1 MIELAL
7 GISMHLGLEGDYNEL
22 HPHVRWNNWNDYI
35 AGAYYNSESAVSVYF
50 GHRWEQNKLG
60 LEVAIVSGYSYDD
73 VIPYARVTYDNWY
86 IAPALEGDTQG
97 VVFGYEFKLD

>member
-50 GHRWEQNKLG
+50 GHRWERNRLG
-60 LEVAIVSGYSYDD
+60 LEAAIVSGYSYAD
-73 VIPYARVTYDNWY
+73 VIPYARITYDNWY
-86 IAPALEGDTQG
+86 IAPALEDSTQG
-97 VVFGYEFKLD
+97 IVFGYEFKLD

>member
-7 GISMHLGLEGDYNEL
+7 GISIHLGLEGDYNEL

-50 GHRWEQNKLG
+50 GHRWERNKLG
-60 LEVAIVSGYSYDD
+60 L
-73 VIPYARVTYDNWY
+73 
-86 IAPALEGDTQG
+86 
-97 VVFGYEFKLD
+97 KLR

>member
-50 GHRWEQNKLG
+50 GHRWERNRLG
-60 LEVAIVSGYSYDD
+60 LEAAIVSGYSYADI
-73 VIPYARVTYDNWY
+73 IPYARITYDNWY
-86 IAPALEGDTQG
+86 IAPALEDDASGI
-97 VVFGYEFKLD
+97 VFGYEFKLD